1 MICSLFGLLIDMNES
16 INNGREILLQTL
28 YIFGNGFDIAHGI
41 RTPYAAFRE
50 FLKENHE
57 SFLTTFESM
66 YNIQPLDDTEPWYT
80 KEAQERWDKSVI
92 NDLWWSFEEKIGH
105 PDVEGMYD
113 SAYSMVDTMP
123 MEGIIDTMNV
133 YWREQ
138 YGFVDKLQKYVLEW
152 LQTID
157 TSQATCKKD
166 SLINNGNDLFMSFN
180 YTDTLEKVY
189 GIKDVLHLHG
199 GIQSCCEIAPIMG
212 HGNKYV
218 IDSYR
223 RKAKAAQEEY
233 VEWYESICNAIA
245 DFCESLYKDTDAII
259 SENDDFFSALWDVN
273 QVVCLGLSF
282 GDVDVPYLDRIAY
295 EVRPETKWLVYYHSD
310 EDLKRLKSVFGIIG
324 ISRKFEVYF
333 CKSDNFWDK

>member
-1 MICSLFGLLIDMNES
+1 M
-16 INNGREILLQTL
+16 LQTL

-92 NDLWWSFEEKIGH
+92 NDLWWSFEEKIGY

-157 TSQATCKKD
+157 TSQAMCKKD
-166 SLINNGNDLFMSFN
+166 SLINNRNDLFMSFN

-199 GIQSCCEIAPIMG
+199 GIPSCCEIAPIMG
-212 HGNKYV
+212 HGNKYI
-218 IDSYR
+218 IDLYR
-223 RKAKAAQEEY
+223 RKAKEAQEEY

-259 SENDDFFSALWDVN
+259 SENDDFFSALRDVN

-282 GDVDVPYLDRIAY
+282 GDVDVPYLDRIEY

-310 EDLKRLKSVFGIIG
+310 EDLKRLKSVFGITG

-333 CKSDNFWDK
+333 RKSDNFWDR